1 MGTGNFVSAYIDHG
15 SSPQDDSYEYL
26 MLVEPSAEE
35 MKVYSKKLPYIVLQA
50 DNAAHVVKDK
60 ITEITG
66 YVCYKEYASDKGLI
80 ERISAETI
88 VMEQP
93 KKEDGSLAM
102 SICTP
107 DLGLENKGYFS
118 FDHSKPMAKEV
129 VLNGTYKLLKDCEEV
144 SIINKNGKSYV
155 TVLCV
160 HGQPVDFRLK
170 ALKYNY

>member
-1 MGTGNFVSAYIDHG
+1 
-15 SSPQDDSYEYL
+15 

-35 MKVYSKKLPYIVLQA
+35 LKVYSKKLPYIVLKA

-66 YVCYKEYASDKGLI
+66 YVCYNEYASDKGLI

-118 FDHSKPMAKEV
+118 FDHSKPIAKEV
-129 VLNGTYKLLKDCEEV
+129 VLNGTYALLKDYEGV
-144 SIINKNGKSYV
+144 SIITENGKSYV
-155 TVLCV
+155 TALCV
-160 HGQPVDFRLK
+160 HGQPLDFVLK
-170 ALKYNY
+170 AL